1 MRVRRWLHFVAGYG
15 ALGVLVAIAVVWLQP
30 DLLTPAAPEI
40 GVEES
45 SDPRAG
51 AFRPSGPISYADAV
65 ERAAPA
71 VVNIFTA
78 KRVTERDL
86 SPLFDDPIFRRFF
99 GDPPQQ
105 RERTQTSLGSGVII
119 SEQGYVVTNHHVIDE
134 ADEIQMM
141 LADGREVRAEVV
153 GMDPETDLAVLLIHA
168 DDLPVITFAP
178 DDEARV
184 GDVVLAI
191 GNPFGVGQT
200 VTQGIISAT
209 GRDQL
214 GLSTFE
220 NFIQTDAAINPGN
233 SGGAL
238 VDASGRLVGINTAI
252 FSRTGGHQGIGFA
265 IPASLAMDVMR
276 DLIEH
281 GRVVRGWIG
290 VQAQTLTE
298 ALARSF
304 GLDIPGGVVLTGIM
318 RGGPA
323 DLAGL
328 RPGDI
333 IVRVGKSD
341 IANVQELLQA
351 VSGHEPGAAVPVH
364 GFRDNEPLE
373 IEVVMGQRPEQMR
386 QPRQPQR

>member
-1 MRVRRWLHFVAGYG
+1 MQLRRWLRFIAGYG
-15 ALGVLVAIAVVWLQP
+15 ALGIAVAATVMWLQP
-30 DLLTPAAPEI
+30 SLLTPTAPNLH
-40 GVEES
+40 VES
-45 SDPRAG
+45 GGDAPRAV
-51 AFRPSGPISYADAV
+51 GPVSYADAV

-78 KRVTERDL
+78 KRVPEQAL
-86 SPLFDDPIFRRFF
+86 PPLFEDPIFRRFF
-99 GDPPQQ
+99 GDPPRQ

-119 SEQGYVVTNHHVIDE
+119 SDQGYVVTNHHVIDG
-134 ADEIQMM
+134 ADEIQVM
-141 LADGREVRAEVV
+141 LADGRELRAQVV
-153 GMDPETDLAVLLIHA
+153 GMDPETDLAVLFIDA
-168 DDLPVITFAP
+168 RDLPVITFGR
-178 DDEARV
+178 DEEARV

-238 VDASGRLVGINTAI
+238 VDAHGRLIGINTAI

-265 IPASLAMDVMR
+265 IPAGLALDVMR

-281 GRVVRGWIG
+281 GRVVRGWLG

-298 ALARSF
+298 PLAHSF
-304 GLDIPGGVVLTGIM
+304 GLEIPGGVVLTGIM

-328 RPGDI
+328 QPGDVVI
-333 IVRVGKSD
+333 RVGEREV
-341 IANVQELLQA
+341 ANVQQLLRA
-351 VSGHEPGAAVPVH
+351 VSDHEPGEAVAIQ
-364 GFRDNEPLE
+364 GFRSGEAVE
-373 IEVVMGQRPEQMR
+373 IRVILAQRPEQMR
-386 QPRQPQR
+386 QPQPPRR